1 MTITSHGCRTLQF
14 TKTQQK
20 PLLPFTATFRRNQ
33 GSGHSFQFTDK
44 ERRLRGKKKGEAQG
58 CEMMPHGSQNRQ
70 WQNILRSRTRETGG
84 RQEQKGG
91 SE

>member
-1 MTITSHGCRTLQF
+1 MDAELYS
-14 TKTQQK
+14 
-20 PLLPFTATFRRNQ
+20 LLKRNKSLFCLSLPPSEGIRAVDIVSNSQ
-33 GSGHSFQFTDK
+33 TRKGDS
-44 ERRLRGKKKGEAQG
+44 GKKKGEAQG